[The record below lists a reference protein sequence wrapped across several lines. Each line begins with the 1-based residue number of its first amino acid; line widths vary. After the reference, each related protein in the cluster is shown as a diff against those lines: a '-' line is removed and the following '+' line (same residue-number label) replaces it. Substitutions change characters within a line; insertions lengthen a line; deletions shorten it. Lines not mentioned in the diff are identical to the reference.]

1 MSNYFMNL
9 FGSTSSNSS
18 TNFFSNINI
27 GEYSSI
33 TSGAY
38 GKLLR
43 SYYSKVGTDQE
54 SSSAASQILNSNSS
68 TFTNSTSTATTVTS
82 NEAKAVK
89 EETDALKESAQ
100 ALTTT
105 GDKSLFN
112 KKEVTTTDE
121 TTGEKS
127 TSMQYDKDK
136 IVSAVKSFVADYN
149 STLDSVDDLSNSNV
163 SRTASYMTKQTGIYE
178 KSLEKV
184 GITVGTDNTLSVD
197 EDKLKSADMNMVKS
211 LFNGSYSF
219 ASQTS
224 QKASQLQQATA
235 TAANNSY
242 LYNSTGS
249 YNTTNYYSSFNSY
262 F

>member
-9 FGSTSSNSS
+9 FGNTNSNSS
-18 TNFFSNINI
+18 MNFFNNI

-33 TSGAY
+33 TNGAY

-43 SYYSKVGTDQE
+43 SYYSKVGANQE

-68 TFTNSTSTATTVTS
+68 TFTNSTSTAVS
-82 NEAKAVK
+82 SKEAKAVK

-105 GDKSLFN
+105 GDKSLFI

-121 TTGEKS
+121 KTGEKS

-136 IVSAVKSFVADYN
+136 IVNAVKSFVTDYN
-149 STLDSVDDLSNSNV
+149 STLDSVDDLSNKNV
-163 SRTASYMTKQTGIYE
+163 SRTASYMTKQTEIYK
-178 KSLEKV
+178 KSLDKV
-184 GITVGTDNTLSVD
+184 GITIGTDNTLTVN
-197 EDKLKSADMNMVKS
+197 EDKLKNADMNMVKN

-224 QKASQLQQATA
+224 QKASQLQQAT
-235 TAANNSY
+235 TIAANNSY
-242 LYNSTGS
+242 LYNGTGS
-249 YNTTNYYSSFNSY
+249 YTSTNFYSTFNRY